1 MVTIY
6 AIEDINDLIYV
17 GSTKQKLHQRL
28 TGHRASK
35 KYNKCV
41 SSSKLNLDYCIIYE
55 LEKCEKEDKAE
66 REKYWIN
73 KLDCV
78 NTYRFN
84 FDYHKYHSNQEYK
97 NKCKEWYQKH
107 KEEMK
112 FVATAEYCKNYDYR
126 EKYRQK
132 KVLPKISSN
141 IAY

>member
-17 GSTKQKLHQRL
+17 GSTKQKLYERL
-28 TGHRASK
+28 SGHRTSK
-35 KYNKCV
+35 RYNKSV

-55 LEKCEKEDKAE
+55 LEKCEKEDRKE
-66 REKYWIN
+66 KEKYWIN

-78 NTYRFN
+78 NTYKFN
-84 FDYHKYHSNQEYK
+84 YEHKRYHLKNNEEHRRKCREY
-97 NKCKEWYQKH
+97 NEKH
-107 KEEMK
+107 REHMK

-132 KVLPKISSN
+132 KFYQKSAQI
-141 IAY
+141 